1 MYKHKPY
8 SNLLR
13 KWIMRAILPQKEEK
27 MDFSKFQYAYAIS
40 GGIGSGKSSVCKI
53 LASLGYK
60 VLDADKIA
68 HKVLEYKTQ
77 EIVDVFGVGVLEREG
92 INRKALG
99 SIVFADREKLKILEN
114 ILNPSIYAEIFE
126 RCQKLEE
133 KKKPYFVE
141 IALLFEQ
148 REMLNFKH
156 KILIVGGNVVERI
169 RTRDGLSEEQIR
181 LRIQA
186 QMSVEEKKKYASKV
200 IENLSS
206 LTELREKIE
215 EWVRSL

>member
-1 MYKHKPY
+1 M
-8 SNLLR
+8 
-13 KWIMRAILPQKEEK
+13 
-27 MDFSKFQYAYAIS
+27 
-40 GGIGSGKSSVCKI
+40 
-53 LASLGYK
+53 
-60 VLDADKIA
+60 
-68 HKVLEYKTQ
+68 
-77 EIVDVFGVGVLEREG
+77 FGVGILQREG

-99 SIVFADREKLKILEN
+99 SIVFADKEKLKTLEN
-114 ILNPSIYAEIFE
+114 ILNPSIYVEIFE

-186 QMSVEEKKKYASKV
+186 QMSVEEKKKYASEV

-206 LTELREKIE
+206 LAELREKIE